1 MIEKASE
8 YKLTCLPAARYPD
21 ITSPLISPYVSEKLE
36 MLLKSSHLD
45 IMIERQIERK
55 EKRETKYCI
64 NRDNCDVYMYYY
76 VGDPDR
82 CLQLIEKRVNT
93 TGTNITKEATAY
105 NEG

>member
-1 MIEKASE
+1 MTQRQRDRCRGRNREKDTI
-8 YKLTCLPAARYPD
+8 LT
-21 ITSPLISPYVSEKLE
+21 VK
-36 MLLKSSHLD
+36 
-45 IMIERQIERK
+45 
-55 EKRETKYCI
+55 

-93 TGTNITKEATAY
+93 TGTNVTKEATPN